1 MERTKTTIEEFLK
14 QDIDI
19 DVCDDVEDEFYIS
32 FVGPVELTDAGREHF
47 APVLGLQVFIV
58 EDGDQPS
65 MNLATVHIDGDDWKK
80 RLARVNTLFKAAA
93 GYCSAESYS
102 KWFKE

>member
-1 MERTKTTIEEFLK
+1 MERTKMTVEEFLK

-19 DVCDDVEDEFYIS
+19 DVCNDVTDDFCIA

-47 APVLGLQVFIV
+47 APVLGLEVSIQQ
-58 EDGDQPS
+58 DDS
-65 MNLATVHIDGDDWKK
+65 MATVMVDGEDWKK
-80 RLARVNTLFKAAA
+80 RLAKVRKLLNAAA
-93 GYCSAESYS
+93 GYCSEADYE